1 MIVECNLSIDKIKEG
16 VLQGIKDMKFYKKD
30 SFEKIS
36 SMAAD
41 IKNYDDFIALAEIM
55 HKEFKDYKLFGRERS
70 RYDLTDI
77 HLLSGYIE
85 FLTEISDPS
94 IKIISYDLNDRA
106 GTCYVT
112 YEAADGAIHKAFT
125 VGCHVTYN
133 AQIKEESFVLD
144 DWRGGIQVTLPYGK
158 EVSNLIKSLRE
169 QAGLSQSEFS
179 NKFHISKSTLA
190 NWEQGLRVPPEYVP
204 YMISRI
210 LELEDIK
217 KE

>member
-1 MIVECNLSIDKIKEG
+1 MIIECNLSIDKIKEG

-30 SFEKIS
+30 SFERIS

-41 IKNYDDFIALAEIM
+41 IKSYDDFIALAEII
-55 HKEFKDYKLFGRERS
+55 HKEFKDYKLFGREPS
-70 RYDLTDI
+70 SYDLLDI
-77 HLLSGYIE
+77 RYLSGCIE

-106 GTCYVT
+106 GTCAVT
-112 YEAADGAIHKAFT
+112 YEAADGTIHEAFT
-125 VGCHVTYN
+125 VGCHVFYN
-133 AQIKEESFVLD
+133 TQVKEEKFVLD
-144 DWRGGIQVTLPYGK
+144 DWLGGIQVTLPYGK

-169 QAGLSQSEFS
+169 QAGLSQAEFS

>member
-1 MIVECNLSIDKIKEG
+1 
-16 VLQGIKDMKFYKKD
+16 
-30 SFEKIS
+30 
-36 SMAAD
+36 
-41 IKNYDDFIALAEIM
+41 M
-55 HKEFKDYKLFGRERS
+55 HKEFKDYKLFGRDPS
-70 RYDLTDI
+70 SYDLLDI
-77 HLLSGYIE
+77 RYLSGCIK

-94 IKIISYDLNDRA
+94 IKIISYDLNDGA
-106 GTCYVT
+106 GTCAVT
-112 YEAADGAIHKAFT
+112 YETADGAIHEAFT
-125 VGCHVTYN
+125 VGCHVFYN
-133 AQIKEESFVLD
+133 TQVKEEKFVLD
-144 DWRGGIQVTLPYGK
+144 DWQGGIQVTLPYGK

-169 QAGLSQSEFS
+169 QAGLSQAEFS